1 MVLEQIKA
9 KLNKEKPLFI
19 GEEQAFRCA
28 VLIPLVQIN
37 NEWHVL
43 FEVRAQNM
51 RKQPGDISFPGGKI
65 DAGETPKEAAIRET
79 YEELGVPVETI
90 EVMDELSPY
99 IMSQNFV
106 VYPFV
111 GILHNP
117 NFIQPNPDEVDKIF
131 TVPLTWLM
139 EHEPELHK
147 IKLEPKFS
155 DEFPFDKIMNGRDYK
170 WRSGVVEEW
179 FFHYGDYVIWGLTA
193 RVLKHFIKLIK

>member
-1 MVLEQIKA
+1 MVLEQIKE
-9 KLNKEKPLFI
+9 KLNKEKQLFI
-19 GEEQAFRCA
+19 GEEKAFRCA

-65 DAGETPKEAAIRET
+65 DEGETPREAAIRET
-79 YEELGVPVETI
+79 NEELGVPVETI

-99 IMSQNFV
+99 IMSPNFV

-111 GILHNP
+111 GVLHKP
-117 NFIQPNPDEVDKIF
+117 NLIQPNPDEVDEFF

-155 DEFPFDKIMNGRDYK
+155 EEFPFDKIMNGRDYK

-179 FFHYGDYVIWGLTA
+179 FFHYEDYVIWGLTA